1 LRAGCSAQVPQR
13 IGLCLSTLAQPL
25 DYARQVSLP
34 GQGAGFLRKVA
45 CVVYIPSDAHD
56 TRKASTVGTR
66 NVVEPCLRAVE
77 SSASACSDP
86 CHNGDHG
93 CSAQT
98 EEEIMSRC
106 RAGNVAAS
114 VFVDIG
120 SAVRC
125 TGKTGRR
132 PQIMG

>member
-1 LRAGCSAQVPQR
+1 VRRFPRELGCASA
-13 IGLCLSTLAQPL
+13 LSRNHWTM
-25 DYARQVSLP
+25 R
-34 GQGAGFLRKVA
+34 
-45 CVVYIPSDAHD
+45 